1 MHFFL
6 YVYVSH
12 YSLQDHRHHAHWLPL
27 SPLHPALCNTR
38 ISLPQHSSPSTC
50 SHFKTQQRQMPAIR
64 KKRVLWCNCLSTLLG
79 NISFRQLI
87 KYIPGPIQHPVTREI
102 TAMAN
107 KGKRPQVTGSR
118 RKKAGFEGK
127 QLPRALAAQ
136 QQPPAPPVH
145 PAKGLGT
152 LRRAR
157 TQAERSRL
165 SALRHCCRFIYLF
178 FTLMH
183 PFALEVTRRNIKQFS
198 S

>member
-1 MHFFL
+1 
-6 YVYVSH
+6 
-12 YSLQDHRHHAHWLPL
+12 
-27 SPLHPALCNTR
+27 
-38 ISLPQHSSPSTC
+38 
-50 SHFKTQQRQMPAIR
+50 
-64 KKRVLWCNCLSTLLG
+64 
-79 NISFRQLI
+79 
-87 KYIPGPIQHPVTREI
+87 
-102 TAMAN
+102 MAN

-127 QLPRALAAQ
+127 QLPRAPAAQ
-136 QQPPAPPVH
+136 QQPPAPLVH

-157 TQAERSRL
+157 TQAESAEKSRL
-165 SALRHCCRFIYLF
+165 SALQHCCRFIYLF

>member
-127 QLPRALAAQ
+127 QLPRAPAAQ
-136 QQPPAPPVH
+136 QQPPAPSPSGASCKRFGNPEKSQDTGREVQAFS
-145 PAKGLGT
+145 PPT
-152 LRRAR
+152 L
-157 TQAERSRL
+157 L
-165 SALRHCCRFIYLF
+165 SFHLF
-178 FTLMH
+178 VLYSNASICTGSDT
-183 PFALEVTRRNIKQFS
+183 P
-198 S
+198 